1 MYKTSG
7 RLDEALI
14 NEQKNYLMNPSR
26 KLLIYVAMLI
36 ALVVGVLF
44 LVISNDWLLF
54 GICMT
59 GCLIFFI
66 EGRISMKNAVKINLQ
81 RMEELTGHPYI
92 DYETSFEE
100 DGIHVHNVSTDA
112 NVIVRYAD
120 LVIFSETSHIYMMM
134 TKGWQMIPIFK
145 DKLEAGEDVKGFLQD
160 QDTGIKW

>member
-1 MYKTSG
+1 M
-7 RLDEALI
+7 AL
-14 NEQKNYLMNPSR
+14 KV
-26 KLLIYVAMLI
+26 KK
-36 ALVVGVLF
+36 G
-44 LVISNDWLLF
+44 
-54 GICMT
+54 
-59 GCLIFFI
+59 IFF
-66 EGRISMKNAVKINLQ
+66 KNGLHFREANYSIACGGTNGYIPDFRFVYDKETNNWKIIGGNCKTP
-81 RMEELTGHPYI
+81 EWTDKYGV
-92 DYETSFEE
+92 FEE